1 MFKCEDV
8 LGELSAYLDDELT
21 VDIRKQI
28 ETHMEHCRTCRAV
41 YDSTRKTLRIVTDS
55 GSFELSREVSDRV
68 ANGIRAKIRAK
79 QSGAS
84 DTSGS

>member
-8 LGELSAYLDDELT
+8 LAELSDYLDDQLAG
-21 VDIRKQI
+21 DIRKQI
-28 ETHMEHCRTCRAV
+28 EAHMEHCRTCRAV

-55 GSFELSREVSDRV
+55 GSFDLSPEVSHRIS
-68 ANGIRAKIRAK
+68 NNIRAKIRAK